1 MSNTILAF
9 PEAIGS
15 FPEAIGSF
23 PGAIGSFPG
32 AIARSTGAIGSSIGP
47 HINTQGVGVSL
58 RRRTINVAAHAAY
71 REVKYVATFT
81 RLDAHHYS
89 GQDRHG
95 QELGREAESQ
105 GRGLGDTQ

>member
-1 MSNTILAF
+1 
-9 PEAIGS
+9 
-15 FPEAIGSF
+15 
-23 PGAIGSFPG
+23 
-32 AIARSTGAIGSSIGP
+32 
-47 HINTQGVGVSL
+47 
-58 RRRTINVAAHAAY
+58 
-71 REVKYVATFT
+71 VKYVATFT